1 MAIPNPE
8 SGNSAKYYNRTR
20 RSRSLPRTL
29 VRRGQLHAVP
39 VYYLL
44 RLSDLAREGFEHSGS
59 HRFADHIY
67 RNEPSG
73 RGGLGRW
80 IDARLLAMP
89 AVRAFR
95 SRFFAARDELA
106 AFLAERQ
113 SQPGGIDVLS
123 VPCGIP
129 RELVEGARLHAA
141 RGGCLDAARFHGL
154 DLDPE
159 VLADA
164 RSFALQNGLED
175 LITHRGDALDRRS
188 YPERASFITC
198 TGFAEF
204 LDDDQLVGLFRIFH
218 DVLEPGGRLVTSG
231 MARRRLAAWLLSVAE
246 IQVRYRGPDAL
257 VALARRGGFTRIDAR
272 RDETGIQTMLVA
284 RR

>member
-1 MAIPNPE
+1 MPE
-8 SGNSAKYYNRTR
+8 FYNRTR
-20 RSRSLPRTL
+20 RSTSIPRAL
-29 VRRGQLHAVP
+29 VRRGQLHAIP

-73 RGGLGRW
+73 RAAMGRW

-95 SRFFAARDELA
+95 SRFLAARDELA
-106 AFLAERQ
+106 AFVAEREQ
-113 SQPGGIDVLS
+113 TERRPIDVLS

-129 RELVEGARLHAA
+129 RELAEGARLHVS
-141 RGGCLDAARFHGL
+141 RGGRLDGVRFHAL
-154 DLDPE
+154 DLDPD

-164 RSFALQNGLED
+164 RRFALQNGLGD
-175 LITHRGDALDRRS
+175 LITHRGDALDRGS
-188 YPERASFITC
+188 YPDRASFITC
-198 TGFAEF
+198 TGFGEF
-204 LDDDQLVGLFRIFH
+204 LDDDQLVRLFRIFH
-218 DVLEPGGRLVTSG
+218 DVLEPGGRVVTSG
-231 MARRRLAAWLLSVAE
+231 MTRRRLAAWLLGVAE
-246 IQVRYRGPDAL
+246 IRVRYRGTDAL
-257 VALARRGGFTRIDAR
+257 EGLARAAGFARIDTR
-272 RDETGIQTMLVA
+272 RDETGIQTILVA